1 MQIGMADARMCD
13 FKQYLLARGLRR
25 RDGYFLK
32 GLTSFNNCPGA
43 HDGVSLI
50 LVYGGMGSIVCPK
63 VKLCCRMLEAEKL

>member
-25 RDGYFLK
+25 RYGDFLK
-32 GLTSFNNCPGA
+32 GLTSFNNGPGA

-50 LVYGGMGSIVCPK
+50 LVYGGMGSIVCPE
-63 VKLCCRMLEAEKL
+63 VKLCCRMFEGEKL